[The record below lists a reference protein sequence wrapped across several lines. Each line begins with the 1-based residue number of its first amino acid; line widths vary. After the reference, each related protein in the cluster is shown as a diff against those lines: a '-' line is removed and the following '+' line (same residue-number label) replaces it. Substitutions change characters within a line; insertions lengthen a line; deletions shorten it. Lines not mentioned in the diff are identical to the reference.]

1 MASDATASTGGKGM
15 GHVIKHM
22 VLDCDVDKDAVLA
35 QIVEEVQLNDW
46 EEGGIYHGD
55 LTWHDGRVY
64 ASREDAERA
73 LERICDRPY
82 KDAAVLFRDLE
93 TVRDTKEVSELR
105 ERFARIRRE
114 REDYARAHSV
124 SARKSKSVTCG
135 RCGST
140 LTIAFM
146 RSGNRCPVCGN
157 DLRAP
162 STIARIASI
171 DERARK
177 IERRILELKARGAEG
192 AEVRWLLKYE
202 YHV

>member
-1 MASDATASTGGKGM
+1 M
-15 GHVIKHM
+15 GHIIKYM
-22 VLDCDVDKDAVLA
+22 VLDRDVDKDKVLA
-35 QIVEEVQLNDW
+35 QIVEEVHFEDW
-46 EEGGIYHGD
+46 LEGGVYHGD
-55 LTWHDGRVY
+55 LTWYDGRIY
-64 ASREDAERA
+64 PSREDAEAA

-93 TVRDTKEVSELR
+93 TVKDTKEVTELR
-105 ERFARIRRE
+105 ERLARTERE
-114 REDYARAHSV
+114 RDEYARTHSV

-140 LTIAFM
+140 ITIAYM

-162 STIARIASI
+162 STIARIASF

-177 IERRILELKARGAEG
+177 IERRILELKAKSAER
-192 AEVRWLLKYE
+192 AKVRWLLKYE